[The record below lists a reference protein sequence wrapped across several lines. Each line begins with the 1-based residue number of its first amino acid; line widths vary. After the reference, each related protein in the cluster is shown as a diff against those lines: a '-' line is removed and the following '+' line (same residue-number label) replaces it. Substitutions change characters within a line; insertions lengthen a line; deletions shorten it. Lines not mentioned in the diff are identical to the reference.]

1 MKNKWVALLVLL
13 WINTA
18 ISANNNQFDDFF
30 NALESLSADF
40 NQTTYSDT
48 RVLLNNA
55 SGRFSFKRPQQLRW
69 HTTKPN
75 EQILLLNNNEFWL
88 IDVELEQA
96 SLQVNQD
103 LSQTPLYWLIN
114 KPESLTHT
122 PKLSHRKDG
131 IDWYQTNNPSTQH
144 QQLLFGFKN
153 KKLHAIS
160 LKNALEQ
167 IILIVFD
174 KIVIN
179 AEIKPKTF
187 MLKLGPDF
195 DIIR

>member
-48 RVLLNNA
+48 GILLNNA
-55 SGRFSFKRPQQLRW
+55 SGRFAFKRPQQLRW

-114 KPESLTHT
+114 KPESIANMPTF
-122 PKLSHRKDG
+122 SYRKNG
-131 IDWYQTNNPSTQH
+131 VDWYGTDRLSSQY
-144 QQLLFGFKN
+144 QQLYFGFEGKT
-153 KKLHAIS
+153 LRAIS
-160 LKNALEQ
+160 LKNQLEQ
-167 IILIVFD
+167 TIIILFD
-174 KIVIN
+174 QLSVNPI
-179 AEIKPKTF
+179 IKPQTF
-187 MLKLGPDF
+187 DLNLDPVF

>member
-1 MKNKWVALLVLL
+1 MMNKWAALLVLF

-18 ISANNNQFDDFF
+18 TSANSNQFDIFF
-30 NALESLSADF
+30 NGLESLNANF

-55 SGRFSFKRPQQLRW
+55 SGRFTFKRPKQLRW

-75 EQILLLNNNEFWL
+75 EHILLLNSNELWL

-96 SLQVNQD
+96 ILQKNQD

-114 KPESLTHT
+114 KPSSMIHT
-122 PKLSHRKDG
+122 PKFSHRKNS
-131 IDWYQTNNPSTQH
+131 IDWYQTDKHLTQY

-153 KKLHAIS
+153 TKLYAIS
-160 LKNALEQ
+160 LKNALGQ
-167 IILIVFD
+167 TVLIVFD
-174 KIVIN
+174 KVVIN

-187 MLKLGPDF
+187 TLNLGPEF
-195 DIIR
+195 DIIQ